1 MQFILL
7 LQQNYTNMIKKIFIG
22 IGVVVLLFVLFVVY
36 TIFIAEPASPLA
48 TAKHS
53 AQGLEIS
60 VDYSQPYK
68 KGRLIFGE
76 ESEGALQP
84 YGQYW
89 RLGAN
94 AATEVS
100 FSKDVLFGGKP
111 LKAGSYRLYAI
122 PGAQSFEIR
131 VNSELDVFFA
141 VAEAD
146 PELDVFSV
154 KAPVVPQD
162 KVTEMFTISFSNSGS
177 DIMMD
182 FVWDKTKFSVP
193 ISVQ

>member
-1 MQFILL
+1 
-7 LQQNYTNMIKKIFIG
+7 MIKKIFIG
-22 IGVVVLLFVLFVVY
+22 IGVAVLLFVLFVVY
-36 TIFIAEPASPLA
+36 TIFIAEPASPPA
-48 TAKHS
+48 TASHS
-53 AQGLEIS
+53 AQGLEVS

-84 YGQYW
+84 YGKYW

-94 AATEVS
+94 SATEVTL
-100 FSKDVLFGGKP
+100 SKDVLFGGKP
-111 LKAGSYRLYAI
+111 LKAGSYRLYAV
-122 PGAQSFEIR
+122 PGAQSFEIK

-146 PELDVFSV
+146 PELDLFSV
-154 KAPVVPQD
+154 EAQVVPQD
-162 KVTEMFTISFSNSGS
+162 NVTEMFTISFSSNGS

>member
-1 MQFILL
+1 
-7 LQQNYTNMIKKIFIG
+7 MIKKIFIG
-22 IGVVVLLFVLFVVY
+22 IGVAVLLFVLFVVY
-36 TIFIAEPASPLA
+36 SIFIATPASPPA
-48 TAKHS
+48 TVKHS

-60 VDYSQPYK
+60 VDYSRPYK
-68 KGRLIFGE
+68 KGRLIFGN

-84 YGQYW
+84 YGKYW

-94 AATEVS
+94 AATEVT

-111 LKAGSYRLYAI
+111 LQAGSYRLYAI
-122 PGAQSFEIR
+122 PGADSFEVR

-141 VAEAD
+141 VSEAD
-146 PELDVFSV
+146 PELDLFSV
-154 KAPVVPQD
+154 TVPVVPQD
-162 KVTEMFTISFSNSGS
+162 KVTEMFTISFSNSDS

-182 FVWDKTKFSVP
+182 FVWDKIKFSIP

>member
-7 LQQNYTNMIKKIFIG
+7 LQQNYTNMIKNIFIG

-36 TIFIAEPASPLA
+36 SIFIAEPASPPA
-48 TAKHS
+48 TATHS
-53 AQGLEIS
+53 AQGLEVS

-84 YGQYW
+84 YGKYW

-94 AATEVS
+94 SATEVTL
-100 FSKDVLFGGKP
+100 SKDVLFGGQP

-122 PGAQSFEIR
+122 PGAQSFEVK

-146 PELDVFSV
+146 PELDLFSV

-162 KVTEMFTISFSNSGS
+162 NVTEMFTISFSNSGS

-182 FVWDKTKFSVP
+182 FVWDKTKFSIP